1 MAAARNHT
9 QTFSTVDTAWLHMEK
24 PTNPA
29 MITGVIIF
37 DKPIDFQRLRAT
49 IEYRMLP
56 FHRFVQR
63 VKEPRFGLGMPRW
76 EDDPNFDLDAHL
88 HRIALPE
95 PGDQAALQDLVGD
108 LMSTS
113 LDFTKPLWQMHLVEN
128 VCTPEGPGSAL
139 IPRLHHCIADGIALM
154 QVVLSMADEDPDA
167 PWPEPAPKTRQ
178 RFDPFGRLFKPVM
191 TAARLAGATVHTTGT
206 VIHEGFDVFTHP
218 ARLKD
223 MAKTGYDGTRALGK
237 LLLIPPDKKTIFRGR
252 TGVIKR
258 AAWSKPISLE
268 DVKAIG
274 KVMDGTINDVLLTAV
289 TGALRRYLEKR
300 NQPTDGLNFRVIVP
314 VNLRPPNELE
324 QLGNRFGLVFLSLPV
339 GVQDPIKRLLVLKRR
354 MDKIKDTPEAVVA
367 FGILYTIGLTPN
379 QIEDI
384 IIKIFSMKGT
394 AVITNVPG
402 PRHKLYLAGQQIK
415 NFVFWVPAPGDLGL
429 GVSIFS
435 YAGEV
440 MVGVET
446 DAGLV
451 PDPETIVEDFHAE
464 FDQLKLWMLTD
475 EPQPHQTPREPAPPQ
490 LSPDQEELEPAAE
503 MAPKDQCQALTKT
516 GQPCKNRAL
525 PGSTTCRVHQG

>member
-178 RFDPFGRLFKPVM
+178 RFDPFGWLFKPVM

-206 VIHEGFDVFTHP
+206 VIHEGFNVFTHP

-223 MAKTGYDGTRALGK
+223 MAKTGYEGTRALGK

-274 KVMDGTINDVLLTAV
+274 NVMDGTINDVLLTVV

-300 NQPTDGLNFRVIVP
+300 GQPTDGLNFRAIVP
-314 VNLRPPNELE
+314 VNLRPADELE

-354 MDKIKDTPEAVVA
+354 MDEIKDTPEAIVA
-367 FGILYTIGLTPN
+367 FGILYTIGMTPN

-402 PRHKLYLAGQQIK
+402 PRHKLYLAGRQIK
-415 NFVFWVPAPGDLGL
+415 NFVFWVPAPGDLGM

-451 PDPETIVEDFHAE
+451 PDPETIVEAFHAE
-464 FDQLKLWMLTD
+464 FDQLKLWMLVD
-475 EPQPHQTPREPAPPQ
+475 EPQPPQTPIESAPLQTPA
-490 LSPDQEELEPAAE
+490 DQEEPELVAE
-503 MAPKDQCQALTKT
+503 MAPKDQCQALTKA

>member
-1 MAAARNHT
+1 M
-9 QTFSTVDTAWLHMEK
+9 
-24 PTNPA
+24 
-29 MITGVIIF
+29 
-37 DKPIDFQRLRAT
+37 
-49 IEYRMLP
+49 
-56 FHRFVQR
+56 
-63 VKEPRFGLGMPRW
+63 
-76 EDDPNFDLDAHL
+76 
-88 HRIALPE
+88 
-95 PGDQAALQDLVGD
+95 
-108 LMSTS
+108 
-113 LDFTKPLWQMHLVEN
+113 
-128 VCTPEGPGSAL
+128 PEGPCSAL

-167 PWPEPAPKTRQ
+167 PWPEPPEKTRQ
-178 RFDPFGRLFKPVM
+178 RFNPFGWFFGPVK

-218 ARLKD
+218 ERLKE
-223 MAKTGYDGTRALGK
+223 MAKTGSDGTRAFGK
-237 LLLIPPDKKTIFRGR
+237 LVLIPPDKKTIFRGR

-258 AAWSKPISLE
+258 AAWSRPISLE

-274 KVMDGTINDVLLTAV
+274 KVMDGTINDVLITVV
-289 TGALRRYLEKR
+289 TGALRRYLETH
-300 NQPTDGLNFRVIVP
+300 NQPTDGLNFRAIVP
-314 VNLRPPNELE
+314 VNLRPPGELG

-354 MDKIKDTPEAVVA
+354 MDEIKDTPEAVVA

-384 IIKIFSMKGT
+384 IIKIFSVKGT

-402 PRHKLYLAGQQIK
+402 PRHKLYFAGQQIK

-451 PDPETIVEDFHAE
+451 PDPEAIVEAFHAE
-464 FDQLKLWMLTD
+464 FNQLKVWMLVD
-475 EPQPHQTPREPAPPQ
+475 EPQPPRAPVETAPPPAPAGHDEP
-490 LSPDQEELEPAAE
+490 EPAAE
-503 MAPKDQCQALTKT
+503 TPPNDQCQALTKS

-525 PGSTTCRVHQG
+525 PGSTTCRVHQGK

>member
-9 QTFSTVDTAWLHMEK
+9 ETFSNVDTAWLHIEK

-37 DKPIDFQRLRAT
+37 DKPVDFQRLRDT
-49 IEYRMLP
+49 IEYRMLSY
-56 FHRFVQR
+56 HRFVQR
-63 VKEPRFGLGMPRW
+63 VKEPHFGLGMPRW

-95 PGDQAALQDLVGD
+95 PGDQAALQNLVGD
-108 LMSTS
+108 LMSTG

-178 RFDPFGRLFKPVM
+178 RFDPFGWVFRPVR

-206 VIHEGFDVFTHP
+206 MVHEGFDVFTHP
-218 ARLKD
+218 ARLKE
-223 MAKTGYDGTRALGK
+223 MAKAGSDGTRAFGK

-258 AAWSKPISLE
+258 AAWSKPIPLE

-300 NQPTDGLNFRVIVP
+300 NQPTDGLNFRAIVP
-314 VNLRPPNELE
+314 VNLRRPDEVG

-339 GVQDPIKRLLVLKRR
+339 GVQDPIKRLLVLKHR
-354 MDKIKDTPEAVVA
+354 MDEIKDTPEAAVA
-367 FGILYTIGLTPN
+367 FGILYTVGMTPN

-394 AVITNVPG
+394 TVITNVPG
-402 PRHKLYLAGQQIK
+402 PLHKLYFAGQQIK
-415 NFVFWVPAPGDLGL
+415 NFVFWVPAPGDLGM

-440 MVGVET
+440 IVGVET

-451 PDPETIVEDFHAE
+451 SDPESIIDAFHAE
-464 FDQLKLWMLTD
+464 FDQLKLWMLAD
-475 EPQPHQTPREPAPPQ
+475 EPQPPQASIQPAPIQPPAGQ
-490 LSPDQEELEPAAE
+490 QAPEPVAI
-503 MAPKDQCQALTKT
+503 MAPKNQCQALTKS